1 MPYFQITRAT
11 NLGITG
17 LNRILELEK
26 RSVHPFLLNNTTMQ
40 PEAEDIHLFNL
51 VIGGQSDEALQ
62 QSLESQ
68 IERNDMMITL
78 VAQFKLKTFSK
89 FKMKDLCELYNL
101 PYLSDIPLS
110 PFPRFECQ
118 VEPVDENL
126 VDDLVADLVSRLDV
140 TPLSNASEAHQT
152 VYTYDILLAIS
163 KPTRRKVRVMIE
175 KYIESF
181 IAKGRAD

>member
-1 MPYFQITRAT
+1 MTRAT

-17 LNRILELEK
+17 LTRMLELEK

-62 QSLESQ
+62 QFLESQ

-163 KPTRRKVRVMIE
+163 KPTRGKVRVMIE
-175 KYIESF
+175 RYIEGF
-181 IAKGRAD
+181 MAKGRAD